1 MGLRATSLDEL
12 GEKMGPMFA
21 GELEAYRTFQ
31 PRSTDVIISPFSK
44 CGTTWLQQIVHSLR
58 TCGDMDFDDI
68 YEVVPWIDV
77 APVLGM
83 DLDADQ
89 RAVPRAFKSHN
100 MWDEAPRGCR
110 YIVSFRDPKDAAVS
124 LYRFLEGWLLEPGT
138 VPLDEFV
145 AAQMFTIEREYS
157 YWTHTSSWLTQRDN
171 PDVLLLTFEDMKSD
185 LRGVV
190 QHIARFLE
198 LDDDQRVD
206 VAVEHATFEFMS
218 THAEPFSEPLLR
230 AWVAEHVG
238 IPADS
243 DAAKV
248 RRGQVGTNRK
258 ELLPS
263 TAARLDEIWRQTIGA
278 EHGWSTYQDLV
289 SDLQVPRS

>member
-1 MGLRATSLDEL
+1 MGLRATSLGEL
-12 GEKMGPMFA
+12 GEKMDPMFA
-21 GELEAYRTFQ
+21 GETEAYRTFQ

-58 TCGDMDFDDI
+58 TRGDMDFDDI

-100 MWDEAPRGCR
+100 TWDEAPTGCR
-110 YIVSFRDPKDAAVS
+110 YIVSFRDPKDVAVS
-124 LYRFLEGWLLEPGT
+124 LHRFLEGWILEPGT

-145 AAQMFTIEREYS
+145 AAQMFNTEREYS
-157 YWTHTSSWLTQRDN
+157 YWTHASSWLTQRDN
-171 PDVLLLTFEDMKSD
+171 PDVLLLTFEDLKAN
-185 LRGVV
+185 LRGAV
-190 QHIARFLE
+190 QHIAKFLE
-198 LDDDQRVD
+198 LDDEQRVD

-230 AWVAEHVG
+230 AWVEEHVG

-248 RRGQVGTNRK
+248 RQGQVGANRN

-263 TAARLDEIWRQTIGA
+263 TADRLDEIWQQTIGA
-278 EHGWSTYQDLV
+278 EHGWPTYQDLV
-289 SDLQVPRS
+289 SELQVLRA